1 MNIVWFSEIKW
12 DYLKTRKQQII
23 SRKPAGVR
31 LLFLEP
37 FKRSTRNCYR
47 LRSEGPVLCATVPF
61 LKSAPY
67 FPWTTVLDRR
77 SARSLVD
84 LVARKR
90 IQQILKRLDFG
101 PADTGFVVS
110 NIYAAGIV
118 SRLPRRFFLYDCNDD
133 HSSFPGMRSWT
144 KAYFCKTSR
153 EADAVFASS
162 DALMKKIADV
172 RGTADGCW
180 YLGNG
185 VDYAHF
191 QTAGRSSPSDTPSGK
206 PRLGYIGA
214 LAPWFDFDAVADLAR
229 QRPEWE
235 IILVGP
241 ILSGADG
248 QVAELTALPNVFH
261 LPAVSYDKLPGIL
274 AQFTLGL
281 IPFKYGEL
289 TRSVNP
295 NKMYEYLASGLPVI
309 ATRFS
314 SEVEKFPGVVSA
326 VDPGPDWVRA
336 CDGFVEDASDPGRAA
351 RIAESARSIAR
362 ENDWDMIAAS
372 FWSKVEELMNRT

>member
-1 MNIVWFSEIKW
+1 MKIVWFSEIKW
-12 DYLKTRKQQII
+12 NYLKTRKQQII
-23 SRKPAGVR
+23 SRKPADVQ

-37 FKRSTRNCYR
+37 FKRSARNTYR
-47 LRSEGPVLCATVPF
+47 LRHEGPVVCATVPF

-77 SARSLVD
+77 SARWIVD
-84 LVARKR
+84 LVVRKR
-90 IQQILKRLDFG
+90 IEQILKRLDFD
-101 PADTGFVVS
+101 PAHTGFIVS

-118 SRLPRRFFLYDCNDD
+118 SRLPRKVLLYDCNDD

-144 KAYFCKTSR
+144 QAYFQKTSR

-162 DALMKKIADV
+162 QALLKKVTEV
-172 RGTADGCW
+172 RGRTDGCA

-191 QTAGRSSPSDTPSGK
+191 QAREGETARGPSDK

-214 LAPWFDFDAVADLAR
+214 LAPWFDFDAVAELGR
-229 QRPEWE
+229 ERPRWE

-241 ILSGADG
+241 VLSGVEKD
-248 QVAELTALPNVFH
+248 VERLTALPNVFH

-281 IPFKYGEL
+281 IPFRYNEL
-289 TRSVNP
+289 TRGVNP
-295 NKMYEYLASGLPVI
+295 NKMYEYLACGLPVV

-314 SEVEKFPGVVSA
+314 SEVEKFPQVVRA
-326 VDPGPDWVRA
+326 VDPGREWVRA
-336 CDGFVEDASDPGRAA
+336 CDEFVEAMSDARAA
-351 RIAESARSIAR
+351 ADVSARAR
-362 ENDWDMIAAS
+362 DVARDNDWGTIAAK
-372 FWSKVEELMNRT
+372 FWSTVEELMGRS